1 MSIENHGEMISR
13 VKTPDSFTRA
23 LLESYPQSSSSKA
36 GGTGKGTN
44 FALRSISF
52 ILRRN
57 LLTLRRLLRH
67 GADGFTFP
75 PKEDVLR
82 IFIALKNSSLSA
94 EFEPAILGSNCKHAN
109 H

>member
-1 MSIENHGEMISR
+1 MSIENHGEMIST

-23 LLESYPQSSSSKA
+23 LLESYPQSYSGKA

-44 FALRSISF
+44 FALLSISF
-52 ILRRN
+52 IFRRD
-57 LLTLRRLLRH
+57 LLTLRKFLRH

-75 PKEDVLR
+75 PKEGVLR
-82 IFIALKNSSLSA
+82 VFIALKNSSLSA
-94 EFEPAILGSNCKHAN
+94 KFEPAILGSNCKHAN